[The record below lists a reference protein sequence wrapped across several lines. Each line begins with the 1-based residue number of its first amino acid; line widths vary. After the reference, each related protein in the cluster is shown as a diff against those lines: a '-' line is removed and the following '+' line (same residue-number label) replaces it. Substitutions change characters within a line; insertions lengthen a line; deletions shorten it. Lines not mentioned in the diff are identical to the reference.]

1 MTLDVSSTSAA
12 QNKCWLA
19 SRMLL
24 QLQMTYK
31 LESQTFVVKWR
42 VNDVQLKIVKDMC
55 EKLIK
60 MSMEIN
66 QYIYLFHMQLAN
78 LEWQTIEFLE
88 F

>member
-1 MTLDVSSTSAA
+1 
-12 QNKCWLA
+12 
-19 SRMLL
+19 MLL
-24 QLQMTYK
+24 QLQMAYV

-66 QYIYLFHMQLAN
+66 QYIYLFHMPLAN
-78 LEWQTIEFLE
+78 LEWQTI
-88 F
+88 

>member
-1 MTLDVSSTSAA
+1 
-12 QNKCWLA
+12 
-19 SRMLL
+19 MLL
-24 QLQMTYK
+24 QLQMTYE